1 MTETGAASLHKNP
14 VAISRTVGGMTIS
27 LASPQYSR
35 STPSQIFQLLDCC
48 KLQPE
53 LKKASFPTVSTVSG
67 MIRFFRLVHM
77 ENAYSP
83 ISVSAGG
90 NVILRR
96 LMQLL
101 NALAPIFLTELLI
114 VTYSSMEQP
123 LNAFSGISGNVLP
136 ASTAMLKEVQP

>member
-1 MTETGAASLHKNP
+1 
-14 VAISRTVGGMTIS
+14 
-27 LASPQYSR
+27 
-35 STPSQIFQLLDCC
+35 
-48 KLQPE
+48 
-53 LKKASFPTVSTVSG
+53 
-67 MIRFFRLVHM
+67 M